1 MSESESLAQV
11 VVIVPNPPVPAVV
24 QNPVVDPVVE
34 EPVQTVEIVE
44 EEVPLA
50 VVEETEVIEEEE
62 APLADKPADS
72 LKNWWW
78 WVAAGVAGIAGKG
91 AYDANRRKRNKN
103 RDDK

>member
-1 MSESESLAQV
+1 MV
-11 VVIVPNPPVPAVV
+11 VPNPPVPAVV
-24 QNPVVDPVVE
+24 EAPVADPEPVVE
-34 EPVQTVEIVE
+34 EPEVTVEVVE

-50 VVEETEVIEEEE
+50 VIPEETVTIEEEE
-62 APLADKPADS
+62 APLADKPADG
-72 LKNWWW
+72 LKTWWW